1 MGARVDALTRQ
12 SCLVDPRPGGD
23 PSSPAASFAARSSF
37 VPTMQRTWGRGS
49 YCSPIKL
56 LPEAEWSQVTAATL
70 DAAAQKQPKKLLPG
84 VWRAYTVKTRGRGPG
99 GHEQP
104 LQSRRKPV
112 RSVGQAEEILQQVMR
127 LQVSTQRGGASRGG
141 DDTMELPASGG
152 SRPTTPRRVWAPQLR
167 KLPPGAS
174 TRGASTRGSSPR
186 GSSPRGSG
194 LLLTRGGG
202 VRGELCA
209 TPPTTPTT
217 KGGAS
222 PASRLSLMGGCG
234 PSTAAAGVS
243 PTLGSSQ
250 ALAQAPHHS
259 RPKGAVSRASE
270 AASGEEQGAA
280 PPPSLTAAPSA
291 TNQPGSRTS
300 SGAAITPQP
309 LLQQNASGP
318 THEAAREVSPAV
330 EAPLLDPHSSDRGQA
345 ATLPP
350 TFTRVHATL
359 ETRLGRTIVQKR
371 TGASHLWRAAVCGA
385 SKMGPGG
392 LHYAQFSLVR
402 GGSAQCGVIV
412 GIAAAGVQNEGS
424 LTDGNVGWG
433 MHAASGKLL
442 SGALTVGQVAG
453 WKCLMKGETVGLL
466 LNLSNGTLSVF
477 RNSEFVGTP
486 IKGLPR
492 NVGSFCWMVLLGG
505 KGGTAVGVEAMQPP
519 PVP

>member
-1 MGARVDALTRQ
+1 
-12 SCLVDPRPGGD
+12 
-23 PSSPAASFAARSSF
+23 
-37 VPTMQRTWGRGS
+37 MQRTWGRGS
-49 YCSPIKL
+49 YCSPAKL
-56 LPEAEWSQVTAATL
+56 LPEAEWSQVMATI
-70 DAAAQKQPKKLLPG
+70 DVVDTPAQKQPQSSPPHLPG
-84 VWRAYTVKTRGRGPG
+84 VWRAYTVKTRGRGPR

-112 RSVGQAEEILQQVMR
+112 RSVEQAEEILQQVMR

-141 DDTMELPASGG
+141 DETVEPLASGG

-174 TRGASTRGSSPR
+174 TQGGSTQ

-194 LLLTRGGG
+194 LLLARSGGA
-202 VRGELCA
+202 R
-209 TPPTTPTT
+209 
-217 KGGAS
+217 GGAS
-222 PASRLSLMGGCG
+222 PASRLSLMGGCR
-234 PSTAAAGVS
+234 PSTAAAGAS

-250 ALAQAPHHS
+250 ELAQVPHHS
-259 RPKGAVSRASE
+259 RPEGAVSRASE
-270 AASGEEQGAA
+270 AASGEEQGAGGPA
-280 PPPSLTAAPSA
+280 SLTAAPSA
-291 TNQPGSRTS
+291 ANQPGSRTS
-300 SGAAITPQP
+300 SSAAITLQP
-309 LLQQNASGP
+309 PLQQNASGP
-318 THEAAREVSPAV
+318 TREAAREVSPAV
-330 EAPLLDPHSSDRGQA
+330 EAPLLDPHSSDRGQTA
-345 ATLPP
+345 ALPP

-402 GGSAQCGVIV
+402 GGGAQCGAIV
-412 GIAAAGVQNEGS
+412 GIAATGVQNEGS

-453 WKCLMKGETVGLL
+453 WKCLMRGETLGLL

-477 RNSEFVGTP
+477 RNSEYLGTP

-505 KGGTAVGVEAMQPP
+505 KGGTAVGIEAMQPP
-519 PVP
+519 PVPYDGTRVGRSGRG